1 MTTMKVTQSE
11 NIQAILDER
20 KWLRECKEAYE
31 NLIEKYNDKSW
42 KWVPNGFLK
51 DYAKLEIVR
60 GLRNGGMNNKEYLA
74 QNMDRRKTLDLF
86 LELEKTITNPYFF
99 WSLVVMEYTES
110 DFHQDILLEWIDA
123 FTRNDRMELTL
134 AKRQKC
140 VENILEAIT
149 GMKAKTEN
157 YGMWKALK
165 NGDDIIIYRGTSIP
179 NNTYVRMDKKKLNN
193 SNAHKQDGGLGFS
206 YSTDKDCA
214 NFFANIIA
222 VENNEMLYGNTTN
235 VGEIPQVIDVD
246 MINETSKRVVSKH
259 SIKKE
264 NILFYSNYNYE
275 NEIVALPDDVDLI
288 TYSLSKRNASVLHP
302 KTKWHAYTLE
312 ETGNHVYSPTAN

>member
-42 KWVPNGFLK
+42 KWIPNGFLK
-51 DYAKLEIVR
+51 DFAKLEIVR
-60 GLRNGGMNNKEYLA
+60 GLRNGMNNKEYVEKNL
-74 QNMDRRKTLDLF
+74 DRRKTLDLF

-110 DFHQDILLEWIDA
+110 NFHQDILLEWIDA

-134 AKRQKC
+134 AERQKC
-140 VENILEAIT
+140 AENILEAIT
-149 GMKAKTEN
+149 GKKAKTEN
-157 YGMWKALK
+157 YGMWKTLK
-165 NGDDIIIYRGTSIP
+165 NVDDITIYRGTSIP
-179 NNTYVRMDKKKLNN
+179 KNTYVRMGKKKLNN
-193 SNAHKQDGGLGFS
+193 PNANKQDSGLGFS

-214 NFFANIIA
+214 NYFANILA
-222 VENNEMLYGNTTN
+222 VENNVMTFGITTD
-235 VGEIPQVIDVD
+235 VSKITQVIDVD

-288 TYSLSKRNASVLHP
+288 TYRLSKRNGNVLHP
-302 KTKWHAYTLE
+302 QTKWHAYTLE
-312 ETGNHVYSPTAN
+312 KTGNHVYSPTAN